1 MCGGEYYVENSESME
16 ITSPLYPQN
25 YPDNV
30 ACIYKLVVD
39 SGRLVRL
46 TMDELATPDSLDIVD
61 IYDGYYV
68 DERFKLASLSV
79 RLSNERTYTS
89 TVNAITVRFT
99 TNANDNDKG
108 FKAHF
113 ESVQENAVSTV
124 TVTSTTTALSTIISA
139 TSVTITSTTTHTSTI
154 TSATT
159 ETSTITKT
167 ITPTDTLSPTP
178 NSKSILYRQK
188 LSTCINDD
196 TYWYNIVQH
205 AQLHS

>member
-1 MCGGEYYVENSESME
+1 ME

-30 ACIYKLVVD
+30 TCVYKLIVD
-39 SGRLVRL
+39 SGRVVRL
-46 TMDELATPDSLDIVD
+46 TMDELATPNSLDIVD

-79 RLSNERTYTS
+79 QLPNVRTYTS

-99 TNANDNDKG
+99 TNAYDNDKG

-113 ESVQENAVSTV
+113 ESVQENVVTIVPTV
-124 TVTSTTTALSTIISA
+124 TVTSTTTAFSTIISA
-139 TSVTITSTTTHTSTI
+139 TSVTLTSTTTHTSTI

-159 ETSTITKT
+159 KTSTITKT
-167 ITPTDTLSPTP
+167 ITSTDTLSPTP
-178 NSKSILYRQK
+178 NSKSIFILTEVKYMYK
-188 LSTCINDD
+188 
-196 TYWYNIVQH
+196 
-205 AQLHS
+205 

>member
-1 MCGGEYYVENSESME
+1 ME

-25 YPDNV
+25 YPHNV
-30 ACIYKLVVD
+30 ICIYKLVVE

-46 TMDELATPDSLDIVD
+46 TMDELATSDSLDIVD

-68 DERFKLASLSV
+68 DERFKLASLSGQLRNV
-79 RLSNERTYTS
+79 PTYTS

-113 ESVQENAVSTV
+113 ESVQENAV
-124 TVTSTTTALSTIISA
+124 TVTSTTTALSTIIST
-139 TSVTITSTTTHTSTI
+139 TSVTITSTITHTSTI
-154 TSATT
+154 ISATT

-178 NSKSILYRQK
+178 NSKSILYIDR
-188 LSTCINDD
+188 S
-196 TYWYNIVQH
+196 
-205 AQLHS
+205 